1 MKSKQLTILV
11 IAALVLGGGGVLVL
25 KNRQSEFTE
34 SKGSAGGI
42 VLGTFDVNA
51 VAGLRITQGTNAV
64 NVVKSG
70 DDWVVKERGGYP
82 ANFDEVRSFV
92 RKLAELKVTQPVK
105 VGASRLPLLELTKEA
120 GTLVEF
126 LDKDGKAIK
135 SATLGKQLTAA
146 GGNDNSPFGGGGGMP
161 NGRYVQTGSG
171 PESVVVVNDPLS
183 SAKTDAGEWIAKDFF
198 KVEQPISVVVAGTS
212 ATNSFGLSRT
222 NEFGDWTLADTK
234 PGEELDKNKLYSF
247 NSLLSSP
254 SFNDLVLEPDLAKLG
269 LDQPTKA
276 TIRTAGGFTYEV
288 KLGKSEGD
296 NYPLQVSVSAD
307 LKRQREPGKDEKPED
322 KAKLDK
328 EFADKLAKQEEK
340 LKAEQSYSKWTY
352 TVSKWTV
359 DALLKGRGELLAE
372 KKADEN
378 KPAAPS
384 GVESLGIDLPKIPGA
399 Q

>member
-11 IAALVLGGGGVLVL
+11 LAALVLGGGGLLVL
-25 KNRQSEFTE
+25 KNRQAEFAE
-34 SKGSAGGI
+34 SKGNVGGV
-42 VLGTFDVNA
+42 VLGAFDVNA
-51 VAGLRITQGTNAV
+51 VAGLRLTQGTNVV
-64 NVVKSG
+64 NITKAG

-105 VGASRLPLLELTKEA
+105 VGASRLPMLELTKEA
-120 GTLVEF
+120 GTFVEF
-126 LDKDGKAIK
+126 LDKDGKALK
-135 SATLGKQLTAA
+135 SVTLGKQLSAA

-161 NGRYVQTGSG
+161 NGRYLQTGAG
-171 PESVVVVNDPLS
+171 PETVVVVNDPLS
-183 SAKTDAGEWIAKDFF
+183 SAKTDASEWIAKEFI
-198 KVEQPISVVVAGTS
+198 KVEQPVSVVVAGATP
-212 ATNSFGLSRT
+212 TNSFSLVRT
-222 NEFGDWTLADTK
+222 NEFADWTLTDAQ
-234 PGEELDKNKLYSF
+234 PGEDIDKNKLFSF
-247 NSLLSSP
+247 NSLLSAP
-254 SFNDLVLEPDLAKLG
+254 SFNDLVLAPDLAKLG

-288 KLGKSEGD
+288 KLGKADGD

-307 LKRQREPGKDEKPED
+307 LKKQREAGMDEKPDD

-340 LKAEQSYSKWTY
+340 LKSEQSFAKWTY

-359 DALLKGRGELLAE
+359 DALLKGRGELLAD
-372 KKADEN
+372 KKAEER
-378 KPAAPS
+378 KPS
-384 GVESLGIDLPKIPGA
+384 GAEALGIELPKIPGA

>member
-11 IAALVLGGGGVLVL
+11 LAALVLGGGGLLVL
-25 KNRQSEFTE
+25 KNRQAEFTE
-34 SKGSAGGI
+34 SKGNVGGV
-42 VLGTFDVNA
+42 VLGAFDVNA
-51 VAGLRITQGTNAV
+51 VAGLRLTQGTNAV
-64 NVVKSG
+64 NITKAG

-105 VGASRLPLLELTKEA
+105 VGASRLPMLELTKDA
-120 GTLVEF
+120 GTFVEF
-126 LDKDGKAIK
+126 LDKDGKALK
-135 SATLGKQLTAA
+135 SVTLGKQLSAA

-161 NGRYVQTGSG
+161 NGRYLQTGAG
-171 PESVVVVNDPLS
+171 PETVVVVNDPLS
-183 SAKTDAGEWIAKDFF
+183 SAKTDASEWIAKEFI
-198 KVEQPISVVVAGTS
+198 KVEQPVSVVVAGTT
-212 ATNSFGLSRT
+212 ATNRFSLTRT
-222 NEFGDWTLADTK
+222 NEFGDWTLADAQ
-234 PGEELDKNKLYSF
+234 PGEDLDKNKLYSF

-254 SFNDLVLEPDLAKLG
+254 SFNDLVLAPDLAKLG

-276 TIRTAGGFTYEV
+276 TIKTAGGFTYEV
-288 KLGKSEGD
+288 KLGVADGD

-307 LKRQREPGKDEKPED
+307 LKKQREAGKDEKPED

-328 EFADKLAKQEEK
+328 EFADKLSKLDEK
-340 LKAEQSYSKWTY
+340 LKAEQAFAKWTY

-372 KKADEN
+372 KKAEE
-378 KPAAPS
+378 KKPS
-384 GVESLGIDLPKIPGA
+384 GAEALGIELPKIPGA

>member
-11 IAALVLGGGGVLVL
+11 LAALVLGGGGLLVL
-25 KNRQSEFTE
+25 KNRQAEFAE
-34 SKGSAGGI
+34 SKGNVGGV

-51 VAGLRITQGTNAV
+51 VAGLRLTQGTNAV
-64 NVVKSG
+64 NITKAG

-105 VGASRLPLLELTKEA
+105 VGASRLPMLELTKEA
-120 GTLVEF
+120 GTFVEF
-126 LDKDGKAIK
+126 LDKDGKALK
-135 SATLGKQLTAA
+135 SLTLGKQLSAA

-161 NGRYVQTGSG
+161 NGRYLQTGAG
-171 PESVVVVNDPLS
+171 PETVVVVNDPLS
-183 SAKTDAGEWIAKDFF
+183 SAKTDASEWIAKEFI
-198 KVEQPISVVVAGTS
+198 KVEQPVSVVVAGTT
-212 ATNSFGLSRT
+212 ATNRFSLTRT
-222 NEFGDWTLADTK
+222 NEFADWTLADAQA
-234 PGEELDKNKLYSF
+234 GEDLDKNKLYSF

-254 SFNDLVLEPDLAKLG
+254 SFNDLVLAPDLAKLG

-276 TIRTAGGFTYEV
+276 TIKTAGGFTYEV
-288 KLGKSEGD
+288 KLGGADGD

-307 LKRQREPGKDEKPED
+307 LKKQREAGKDEKPED

-328 EFADKLAKQEEK
+328 EFADKLSKLEEK
-340 LKAEQSYSKWTY
+340 LKSEQAFAKWTY

-372 KKADEN
+372 KKAEE
-378 KPAAPS
+378 KKPS
-384 GVESLGIDLPKIPGA
+384 GAEALGIELPKIPGA

>member
-11 IAALVLGGGGVLVL
+11 LAALVLGGGGLLVL
-25 KNRQSEFTE
+25 KNRQAEFAE
-34 SKGSAGGI
+34 SKGNVGGV

-51 VAGLRITQGTNAV
+51 VAGLRLTQGTNAV
-64 NVVKSG
+64 NITKAG

-105 VGASRLPLLELTKEA
+105 VGASRLPMLELTKEA
-120 GTLVEF
+120 GTFVEF
-126 LDKDGKAIK
+126 LDKDGKALK
-135 SATLGKQLTAA
+135 SVTLGKQLSAA

-161 NGRYVQTGSG
+161 NGRYLQTGAG
-171 PESVVVVNDPLS
+171 PETVVVVNDPLS
-183 SAKTDAGEWIAKDFF
+183 SAKTDASEWIAKEFI
-198 KVEQPISVVVAGTS
+198 KVEQPVSVVVAEATP
-212 ATNSFGLSRT
+212 TNSFSLVRT
-222 NEFGDWTLADTK
+222 NEFADWTLADAQA
-234 PGEELDKNKLYSF
+234 GEELDKNKLYSF
-247 NSLLSSP
+247 NSLLSAP
-254 SFNDLVLEPDLAKLG
+254 SFNDLVLAPDLAKLG

-276 TIRTAGGFTYEV
+276 TIKTAGGFTYEV
-288 KLGKSEGD
+288 KLGKADGD

-307 LKRQREPGKDEKPED
+307 LKKQREAGTDEKPED

-340 LKAEQSYSKWTY
+340 LKSEQAFAKWTY

-372 KKADEN
+372 KKAEE
-378 KPAAPS
+378 KKPS
-384 GVESLGIDLPKIPGA
+384 GAEALGIELPKIPGA

>member
-11 IAALVLGGGGVLVL
+11 LAALVLGGGGLLVL
-25 KNRQSEFTE
+25 KNRQAEFAE
-34 SKGSAGGI
+34 SKGNVGGV

-51 VAGLRITQGTNAV
+51 VAGLRLTQGTNAV
-64 NVVKSG
+64 NITKAG
-70 DDWVVKERGGYP
+70 DDWVVKERGDYP

-105 VGASRLPLLELTKEA
+105 VGASRLPMLELTKDA
-120 GTLVEF
+120 GTFVEF
-126 LDKDGKAIK
+126 LDKDGKALK
-135 SATLGKQLTAA
+135 SVTLGKQLTA

-161 NGRYVQTGSG
+161 NGRYVQTGAG
-171 PESVVVVNDPLS
+171 PEAVVVVNDPLS
-183 SAKTDAGEWIAKDFF
+183 SAKTDASEWIAKEFI
-198 KVEQPISVVVAGTS
+198 KVEQPVSVVVAGATP
-212 ATNSFGLSRT
+212 TNSFSLVRT
-222 NEFGDWTLADTK
+222 NEFADWTLADAQ

-254 SFNDLVLEPDLAKLG
+254 SFNDLVLAPDLAKLG
-269 LDQPTKA
+269 LAQPTKA
-276 TIRTAGGFTYEV
+276 TIKTAGGFTYEV
-288 KLGKSEGD
+288 KLGVADGD

-307 LKRQREPGKDEKPED
+307 LKKQREPGTDEKPED

-328 EFADKLAKQEEK
+328 DFADKLAKQEEK
-340 LKAEQSYSKWTY
+340 LKAEQAFAKWTY

-372 KKADEN
+372 KKTEE
-378 KPAAPS
+378 KKPS
-384 GVESLGIDLPKIPGA
+384 GAEALGIELPKIPGA

>member
-11 IAALVLGGGGVLVL
+11 LAALVLGGGGLLVL
-25 KNRQSEFTE
+25 KNRQAEFAE
-34 SKGSAGGI
+34 SKGNVGGV

-51 VAGLRITQGTNAV
+51 VAGLRLTQGTNAV
-64 NVVKSG
+64 NITKAG

-105 VGASRLPLLELTKEA
+105 VGASRLPMLELTKEA
-120 GTLVEF
+120 GTFVEF
-126 LDKDGKAIK
+126 LDKDGKALK
-135 SATLGKQLTAA
+135 SVTLGKQLSAA

-161 NGRYVQTGSG
+161 NGRYLQTGAG
-171 PESVVVVNDPLS
+171 PETVVVVNDPLS
-183 SAKTDAGEWIAKDFF
+183 SAKTDASEWIAKEFI
-198 KVEQPISVVVAGTS
+198 KVEQPVSVVVAEATP
-212 ATNSFGLSRT
+212 TNSFSLVRT
-222 NEFGDWTLADTK
+222 NEFADWTLADAQ
-234 PGEELDKNKLYSF
+234 PGEDLDKNKLYSF
-247 NSLLSSP
+247 NSLLSAP
-254 SFNDLVLEPDLAKLG
+254 SFNDLVLAPDLAKLG

-276 TIRTAGGFTYEV
+276 TIKTAGGFTYEV
-288 KLGKSEGD
+288 KLGKADGD

-307 LKRQREPGKDEKPED
+307 LKKQREAGTDEKPED

-340 LKAEQSYSKWTY
+340 LKSEQAFAKWTY

-372 KKADEN
+372 KKAEE
-378 KPAAPS
+378 KKPS
-384 GVESLGIDLPKIPGA
+384 GAEALGIELPKIPGA

>member
-11 IAALVLGGGGVLVL
+11 LAALVLGGGGLLVL
-25 KNRQSEFTE
+25 KNRQAEFAE
-34 SKGSAGGI
+34 SKGNVGGV

-51 VAGLRITQGTNAV
+51 VAGLRLTQGTNVV
-64 NVVKSG
+64 NITKAG

-105 VGASRLPLLELTKEA
+105 VGASRLPMLELTKEA

-126 LDKDGKAIK
+126 LDKDGKALK
-135 SATLGKQLTAA
+135 SVTLGKQLSAA

-161 NGRYVQTGSG
+161 NGRYLQTGAG
-171 PESVVVVNDPLS
+171 PETVVVVNDPLS
-183 SAKTDAGEWIAKDFF
+183 SAKTDASEWIAKEFI
-198 KVEQPISVVVAGTS
+198 KVEQPVSVVVAGTT
-212 ATNSFGLSRT
+212 ATNRFSLVRT
-222 NEFGDWTLADTK
+222 NEFADWTLADAQA
-234 PGEELDKNKLYSF
+234 GEDLDKNKLYSF

-254 SFNDLVLEPDLAKLG
+254 SFNDLVLAPDLAKLG

-276 TIRTAGGFTYEV
+276 TIKTAGGFTYEV
-288 KLGKSEGD
+288 KLGVADGD

-307 LKRQREPGKDEKPED
+307 LKKQREAGKDEKPED

-340 LKAEQSYSKWTY
+340 LKAEQAFAKWTY

-372 KKADEN
+372 KKAEE
-378 KPAAPS
+378 KKPS
-384 GVESLGIDLPKIPGA
+384 GAEALGIELPKIPGA

>member
-11 IAALVLGGGGVLVL
+11 LAALVLGGGGLLVL
-25 KNRQSEFTE
+25 KNRQAEFAE
-34 SKGSAGGI
+34 SKGNVGGV
-42 VLGTFDVNA
+42 VLGAFDVNA
-51 VAGLRITQGTNAV
+51 VAGLRLTQGTNVV
-64 NVVKSG
+64 NITKAG

-105 VGASRLPLLELTKEA
+105 VGASRLPMLELTKEA
-120 GTLVEF
+120 GTFVEF
-126 LDKDGKAIK
+126 LDKDGKALK
-135 SATLGKQLTAA
+135 SVTLGKQLSAA

-161 NGRYVQTGSG
+161 NGRYLQTGAG
-171 PESVVVVNDPLS
+171 PETVVVVNDPLS
-183 SAKTDAGEWIAKDFF
+183 SAKTDASEWIAKEFI
-198 KVEQPISVVVAGTS
+198 KVEQPVSVVVAGATP
-212 ATNSFGLSRT
+212 TNSFSLVRT
-222 NEFGDWTLADTK
+222 NEFADWTLADAQ
-234 PGEELDKNKLYSF
+234 PGEDLDKNKLYSF
-247 NSLLSSP
+247 NSLLSAP
-254 SFNDLVLEPDLAKLG
+254 SFNDLVLAPDLAKVG

-276 TIRTAGGFTYEV
+276 TIKTAGGFTYEV
-288 KLGKSEGD
+288 KLGKADGD

-307 LKRQREPGKDEKPED
+307 LKKQREAGTDEKPED

-340 LKAEQSYSKWTY
+340 LKSEQAFAKWTY

-372 KKADEN
+372 KKAEE
-378 KPAAPS
+378 KKPS
-384 GVESLGIDLPKIPGA
+384 GAEALGIELPKIPGA

>member
-11 IAALVLGGGGVLVL
+11 LAALVLGGGGLLVL
-25 KNRQSEFTE
+25 KNRQAEFAE
-34 SKGSAGGI
+34 SKGNVGGV

-51 VAGLRITQGTNAV
+51 VAGLRLTQGTNAV
-64 NVVKSG
+64 NITKAG

-105 VGASRLPLLELTKEA
+105 VGASRLPMLELTKEA
-120 GTLVEF
+120 GTFVEF
-126 LDKDGKAIK
+126 LDKDGKALK
-135 SATLGKQLTAA
+135 SVTLGKQLSAA

-161 NGRYVQTGSG
+161 NGRYLQTGAG
-171 PESVVVVNDPLS
+171 PETVVVVNDPLS
-183 SAKTDAGEWIAKDFF
+183 SAKTDASEWIAKEFI
-198 KVEQPISVVVAGTS
+198 KVEQPVSVVVAGATP
-212 ATNSFGLSRT
+212 TNSFSLVRT
-222 NEFGDWTLADTK
+222 NEFADWTLADAQA
-234 PGEELDKNKLYSF
+234 GEDLDKNKLYSF
-247 NSLLSSP
+247 NSLLSAP
-254 SFNDLVLEPDLAKLG
+254 SFNDLVLAPDLAKLG
-269 LDQPTKA
+269 LDLPTKA
-276 TIRTAGGFTYEV
+276 TIKTAGGFTYEV
-288 KLGKSEGD
+288 KLGKADGD

-307 LKRQREPGKDEKPED
+307 LKKQREAGKDEKPED

-340 LKAEQSYSKWTY
+340 LKSEQAFAKWTY

-372 KKADEN
+372 KKAEE
-378 KPAAPS
+378 KKPS
-384 GVESLGIDLPKIPGA
+384 GAEALGIELPKIPGA

>member
-11 IAALVLGGGGVLVL
+11 LAALVLGGGGLLVL
-25 KNRQSEFTE
+25 KNRQAEFAE
-34 SKGSAGGI
+34 SKGNVGGV

-51 VAGLRITQGTNAV
+51 VAGLRLTQGTNAV
-64 NVVKSG
+64 NITKAG

-105 VGASRLPLLELTKEA
+105 VGASRLPMLELTKEA
-120 GTLVEF
+120 GTFVEF
-126 LDKDGKAIK
+126 LDKDGKALK
-135 SATLGKQLTAA
+135 SVTLGKQLSAA

-161 NGRYVQTGSG
+161 NGRYLQTGAG
-171 PESVVVVNDPLS
+171 PETVVVVNDPLS
-183 SAKTDAGEWIAKDFF
+183 SAKTDASEWIAKEFI
-198 KVEQPISVVVAGTS
+198 KVEQPVSVVVAGTT
-212 ATNSFGLSRT
+212 ATNRFSLVRT
-222 NEFGDWTLADTK
+222 NEFADWTLADAQ
-234 PGEELDKNKLYSF
+234 PGEDLDKNKLFSF
-247 NSLLSSP
+247 NSLLSAP
-254 SFNDLVLEPDLAKLG
+254 SFNDLMLAPDLAKLG

-276 TIRTAGGFTYEV
+276 IIRTAGGFTYEV
-288 KLGKSEGD
+288 KLGVADGD

-307 LKRQREPGKDEKPED
+307 LKKQREAGTDEKPED

-340 LKAEQSYSKWTY
+340 LKSEQAFAKWTY

-372 KKADEN
+372 KKAEE
-378 KPAAPS
+378 KKPS
-384 GVESLGIDLPKIPGA
+384 GAEALGIELPKIPGA

>member
-11 IAALVLGGGGVLVL
+11 LAALVLGGGGLLVL
-25 KNRQSEFTE
+25 KNRQAEFAE
-34 SKGSAGGI
+34 SKGNVGGV
-42 VLGTFDVNA
+42 VLGAFDVNA
-51 VAGLRITQGTNAV
+51 VAGLRLTQGTNVV
-64 NVVKSG
+64 NITKAG

-105 VGASRLPLLELTKEA
+105 VGASRLPMLELTKEA
-120 GTLVEF
+120 GTFVEF
-126 LDKDGKAIK
+126 LDKDGKALK
-135 SATLGKQLTAA
+135 SVTLGKQLSAA

-161 NGRYVQTGSG
+161 NGRYLQTGAG
-171 PESVVVVNDPLS
+171 PETVVVVNDPLS
-183 SAKTDAGEWIAKDFF
+183 SAKTDASEWIAKEFI
-198 KVEQPISVVVAGTS
+198 KVEQPVSVVVAGATP
-212 ATNSFGLSRT
+212 TNSFSLVRT
-222 NEFGDWTLADTK
+222 NEFADWTLADAQA
-234 PGEELDKNKLYSF
+234 GEDLDKNKLYSF
-247 NSLLSSP
+247 NSLLSAP
-254 SFNDLVLEPDLAKLG
+254 SFNDLVLAPDLAKLG

-276 TIRTAGGFTYEV
+276 TIKTAGGFTYEV
-288 KLGKSEGD
+288 KLGKADGD

-307 LKRQREPGKDEKPED
+307 LKKQREAGKDEKPED

-340 LKAEQSYSKWTY
+340 LKSEQAFAKWTY

-372 KKADEN
+372 KKAEE
-378 KPAAPS
+378 KKPS
-384 GVESLGIDLPKIPGA
+384 GAEALGIELPKIPGA

>member
-11 IAALVLGGGGVLVL
+11 LAALVLGGGGLLVL
-25 KNRQSEFTE
+25 KNRQAEFAE
-34 SKGSAGGI
+34 SKGNVGGV
-42 VLGTFDVNA
+42 VLGAFDVNA
-51 VAGLRITQGTNAV
+51 VAGLRLTQGTNVV
-64 NVVKSG
+64 NITKAG

-105 VGASRLPLLELTKEA
+105 VGASRLPMLELTKEA
-120 GTLVEF
+120 GTFVEF
-126 LDKDGKAIK
+126 LDKDGKALK
-135 SATLGKQLTAA
+135 SVTLGKQLSAA

-161 NGRYVQTGSG
+161 NGRYLQTGAG
-171 PESVVVVNDPLS
+171 PETVVVVNDPLS
-183 SAKTDAGEWIAKDFF
+183 SAKTDASEWIAKEFI
-198 KVEQPISVVVAGTS
+198 KVEQPVSVVVAGTT
-212 ATNSFGLSRT
+212 ATNRFSLTRT
-222 NEFGDWTLADTK
+222 NEFADWTLADAQ
-234 PGEELDKNKLYSF
+234 PGEEFDKNKLYSF
-247 NSLLSSP
+247 NSLLSAP
-254 SFNDLVLEPDLAKLG
+254 SFNDLVLAPDLAKLG

-276 TIRTAGGFTYEV
+276 TIKTAGGFTYEV
-288 KLGKSEGD
+288 KLGKADGD

-307 LKRQREPGKDEKPED
+307 LKKQREAGTDEKPED

-340 LKAEQSYSKWTY
+340 LKSEQAFAKWTY

-372 KKADEN
+372 KKAEE
-378 KPAAPS
+378 KKPS
-384 GVESLGIDLPKIPGA
+384 GAEALGIELPKIPGA

>member
-11 IAALVLGGGGVLVL
+11 LAALVLGGGGLLVL
-25 KNRQSEFTE
+25 KNRQAEFTE
-34 SKGSAGGI
+34 SKGNVGGV
-42 VLGTFDVNA
+42 VLGAFDVNA
-51 VAGLRITQGTNAV
+51 VAGLRLTQGTNAV
-64 NVVKSG
+64 NITKAG

-105 VGASRLPLLELTKEA
+105 VGASRLPMLELTKDA
-120 GTLVEF
+120 GTFVEF
-126 LDKDGKAIK
+126 LDKDGKALK
-135 SATLGKQLTAA
+135 SVTLGKQLSAA

-161 NGRYVQTGSG
+161 NGRYLQTGAG
-171 PESVVVVNDPLS
+171 PETVVVVNDPLS
-183 SAKTDAGEWIAKDFF
+183 SAKTDASEWIAKEFI
-198 KVEQPISVVVAGTS
+198 KVEQPVSVVVAGTT
-212 ATNSFGLSRT
+212 ATNRFSLTRT
-222 NEFGDWTLADTK
+222 NEFGDWTLADAQ
-234 PGEELDKNKLYSF
+234 PGEDLDKNKLYSF

-254 SFNDLVLEPDLAKLG
+254 SFNDLVLAPDLAKLG

-276 TIRTAGGFTYEV
+276 TIKTAGGFTYEV
-288 KLGKSEGD
+288 KLGVADGD

-307 LKRQREPGKDEKPED
+307 LKKQREAGKNEKPED

-328 EFADKLAKQEEK
+328 EFADKLSKLDEK
-340 LKAEQSYSKWTY
+340 LKAEQAFAKWTY

-372 KKADEN
+372 KKAEE
-378 KPAAPS
+378 KKPS
-384 GVESLGIDLPKIPGA
+384 GAEALGIELPKIPGA

>member
-11 IAALVLGGGGVLVL
+11 LAALVLGGGGLLVL
-25 KNRQSEFTE
+25 KNRQAEFAE
-34 SKGSAGGI
+34 SKGNVGGV
-42 VLGTFDVNA
+42 VLGAFDVNA
-51 VAGLRITQGTNAV
+51 VAGLRLTQGTNVV
-64 NVVKSG
+64 NITKAG

-105 VGASRLPLLELTKEA
+105 VGASRLPMLELTKEA
-120 GTLVEF
+120 GTFVEF
-126 LDKDGKAIK
+126 LDKDGKALK
-135 SATLGKQLTAA
+135 SVTLGKQLSAA

-161 NGRYVQTGSG
+161 NGRYLQTGAG
-171 PESVVVVNDPLS
+171 PETVVVVNDPLS
-183 SAKTDAGEWIAKDFF
+183 SAKTDASEWIAKEFI
-198 KVEQPISVVVAGTS
+198 KVEQPVSVVVAGATP
-212 ATNSFGLSRT
+212 TNSFSLVRT
-222 NEFGDWTLADTK
+222 NEFADWTLADAQ
-234 PGEELDKNKLYSF
+234 PGEDLDKNKLYSF
-247 NSLLSSP
+247 NSLLSAP
-254 SFNDLVLEPDLAKLG
+254 SFNDLVLAPDLAKLG

-276 TIRTAGGFTYEV
+276 TIKTAGGFTYEV
-288 KLGKSEGD
+288 KLGKADGD

-307 LKRQREPGKDEKPED
+307 LKKQREAGTDEKPED

-340 LKAEQSYSKWTY
+340 LKSEQSFAKWTY

-372 KKADEN
+372 KKAEE
-378 KPAAPS
+378 KKPS
-384 GVESLGIDLPKIPGA
+384 GAEALGIELPKIPGA

>member
-11 IAALVLGGGGVLVL
+11 LAALVLGGGGLLVL
-25 KNRQSEFTE
+25 KNRQAEFAE
-34 SKGSAGGI
+34 SKGNVGGV

-51 VAGLRITQGTNAV
+51 VAGLRLTQGTNAV
-64 NVVKSG
+64 NITKAG

-105 VGASRLPLLELTKEA
+105 VGASRLPMLELTKEA
-120 GTLVEF
+120 GTFVEF
-126 LDKDGKAIK
+126 LDKDGKALK
-135 SATLGKQLTAA
+135 SVTLGKQLSAA

-161 NGRYVQTGSG
+161 NGRYLQTGAG
-171 PESVVVVNDPLS
+171 PETVVVVNDPLS
-183 SAKTDAGEWIAKDFF
+183 SAKTDASEWIAKEFI
-198 KVEQPISVVVAGTS
+198 KVEQPVSVVVAGATP
-212 ATNSFGLSRT
+212 TNSFSLVRT
-222 NEFGDWTLADTK
+222 NEFADWTLADAQ
-234 PGEELDKNKLYSF
+234 PGEDLDKNKLYSF
-247 NSLLSSP
+247 NSLLSAP
-254 SFNDLVLEPDLAKLG
+254 SFNDLVLAPDLAKLG
-269 LDQPTKA
+269 LDLPTKA
-276 TIRTAGGFTYEV
+276 TIKTAGGFTYEV
-288 KLGKSEGD
+288 KLGKADGD

-307 LKRQREPGKDEKPED
+307 LKKQREAGTDEKPED

-340 LKAEQSYSKWTY
+340 LKSEQAFAKWTY

-372 KKADEN
+372 KKAEE
-378 KPAAPS
+378 KKPS
-384 GVESLGIDLPKIPGA
+384 GAEALGIELPKIPGA

>member
-11 IAALVLGGGGVLVL
+11 LAALVLGGGGLLVL
-25 KNRQSEFTE
+25 KNRQAEFAE
-34 SKGSAGGI
+34 SKGNVGGV
-42 VLGTFDVNA
+42 VLGTFDVNT
-51 VAGLRITQGTNAV
+51 VAGLRLTQGTNAV
-64 NVVKSG
+64 NITKAG

-105 VGASRLPLLELTKEA
+105 VGASRLPMLELTKEA
-120 GTLVEF
+120 GTFVEF
-126 LDKDGKAIK
+126 LDKDGKALK
-135 SATLGKQLTAA
+135 SVTLGKQLTA

-161 NGRYVQTGSG
+161 NGRYVQTGAG
-171 PESVVVVNDPLS
+171 PETVVVVNDPLS
-183 SAKTDAGEWIAKDFF
+183 SAKTDGSEWIAKEFI
-198 KVEQPISVVVAGTS
+198 KVEQPVSVVVAGTT
-212 ATNSFGLSRT
+212 ATNRFSLVRT
-222 NEFGDWTLADTK
+222 NEFADWTLADAQ

-254 SFNDLVLEPDLAKLG
+254 SFNDLVLAPDLAKLG
-269 LDQPTKA
+269 LDQPTKV
-276 TIRTAGGFTYEV
+276 TIKTAGGFTYEV
-288 KLGKSEGD
+288 KLGVADGD

-307 LKRQREPGKDEKPED
+307 LKKQREPGTDEKPED

-340 LKAEQSYSKWTY
+340 LKAEQAFAKWTY

-372 KKADEN
+372 KKTEE
-378 KPAAPS
+378 KKPS
-384 GVESLGIDLPKIPGA
+384 GAEALGIELPKIPGA

>member
-11 IAALVLGGGGVLVL
+11 LAALVLGGGGLLVL
-25 KNRQSEFTE
+25 KNRQAEFAE
-34 SKGSAGGI
+34 SKGNVGGV
-42 VLGTFDVNA
+42 VLGAFDVNA
-51 VAGLRITQGTNAV
+51 VAGLRLTQGTNVV
-64 NVVKSG
+64 NITKAG

-105 VGASRLPLLELTKEA
+105 VGASRLPMLELTKEA
-120 GTLVEF
+120 GTFVEF
-126 LDKDGKAIK
+126 LDKDGKALK
-135 SATLGKQLTAA
+135 SVTLGKQLSAA

-161 NGRYVQTGSG
+161 NGRYLQTGAG
-171 PESVVVVNDPLS
+171 PETVVVVNDPLS
-183 SAKTDAGEWIAKDFF
+183 SAKTDASEWIAKEFI
-198 KVEQPISVVVAGTS
+198 KVEQPVSVVVAGATP
-212 ATNSFGLSRT
+212 TNSFSLVRT
-222 NEFGDWTLADTK
+222 NEFADWTLADAQ
-234 PGEELDKNKLYSF
+234 PGEDLDKNKLYSF
-247 NSLLSSP
+247 NSLLSAP
-254 SFNDLVLEPDLAKLG
+254 SFNDLVLAPDLAKLG

-276 TIRTAGGFTYEV
+276 TIKTAGGFTYEV
-288 KLGKSEGD
+288 KLGKADGD

-307 LKRQREPGKDEKPED
+307 LKKQREAGTDEKPED

-340 LKAEQSYSKWTY
+340 LKSEQAFAKWTY

-372 KKADEN
+372 KKAEE
-378 KPAAPS
+378 KKPS
-384 GVESLGIDLPKIPGA
+384 GAEALGIELPKIPGA